1 MENILY
7 AINLVLHILAAVA
20 CAAAPFYQLR
30 MVNERGKHGRAIIY
44 GYDQSIERILSVQP
58 RLCFAFIVV
67 LIVTGFAF
75 PVIYYAFHGHWRET
89 SSLALVAFTVKTALV
104 CGGFSIVLY
113 GMLKID
119 PKVQAL
125 FARIKPDEQPPKE
138 LLDEFWAWRAKRKFF
153 CKICFWLAVAIL
165 VVTPLLRFY

>member
-7 AINLVLHILAAVA
+7 TINLTLHILAAVA

-30 MVNERGKHGRAIIY
+30 MVNERGRHGRAIIY

-58 RLCFAFIVV
+58 RLCFAFILV

-75 PVIYYAFHGHWRET
+75 PVIHRLFHGEWRAVGG
-89 SSLALVAFTVKTALV
+89 LAFAAFTVKAALV
-104 CGGFSIVLY
+104 FAGFGIVLY

-125 FARIKPDEQPPKE
+125 FAQIRPDAQPPKE
-138 LLDEFWAWRAKRKFF
+138 LLDEFWAWRARRKRF
-153 CKICFWLAVAIL
+153 CQFCYGLAVAIL
-165 VVTPLLRFY
+165 VVTPILRFY

>member
-1 MENILY
+1 MENLLY
-7 AINLVLHILAAVA
+7 TINLTLHILAAVA

-44 GYDQSIERILSVQP
+44 RYDQSIERILSVQP
-58 RLCFAFIVV
+58 RLCFAFILV

-75 PVIYYAFHGHWRET
+75 PVIHRLFHGEWRAVGG
-89 SSLALVAFTVKTALV
+89 LALAAFTIKTALV
-104 CGGFSIVLY
+104 FVGFGIVLY

-125 FARIKPDEQPPKE
+125 FAQIKPDVQPPPA
-138 LLDEFWAWRAKRKFF
+138 LLDEFWAWRARRKKF
-153 CKICFWLAVAIL
+153 CKVCFGLAVAIL
-165 VVTPLLRFY
+165 VITPILRFY